1 MTSDVQYTL
10 NFKVTGKIMIIWAF
24 NLLILATGI
33 LIVGL
38 INPKW
43 ILFWW
48 EKKEPKRMFVIGISV
63 AIFMGSAILFGEGN
77 RLNQPLSAIANKGK
91 IIIKPTES
99 PADLVA
105 K

>member
-1 MTSDVQYTL
+1 
-10 NFKVTGKIMIIWAF
+10 MIIWAF

-48 EKKEPKRMFVIGISV
+48 EKKEPKRMFVVGMSL
-63 AIFMGSAILFGEGN
+63 AIYMGAAILFGEGN
-77 RLNQPLSAIANKGK
+77 RQNAPLSEVVQKNKPV
-91 IIIKPTES
+91 IIESES
-99 PADLVA
+99 PADLVEE
-105 K
+105 